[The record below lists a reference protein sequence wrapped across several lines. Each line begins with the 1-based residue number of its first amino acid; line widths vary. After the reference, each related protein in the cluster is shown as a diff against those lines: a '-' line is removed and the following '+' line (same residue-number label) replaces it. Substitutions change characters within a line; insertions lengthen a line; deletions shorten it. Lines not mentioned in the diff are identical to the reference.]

1 MQYNAHTHAYAVQK
15 AQQFG
20 CKVAHMLRCT
30 QNAQQ
35 IAQQSAAQL
44 RARYL
49 QAKAQQ
55 LCSARSLRLQYMQA
69 KHIAACAA

>member
-1 MQYNAHTHAYAVQK
+1 MQYNAHTHCYAVQK

-35 IAQQSAAQL
+35 IAQQSAQQL
-44 RARYL
+44 FARYKI
-49 QAKAQQ
+49 AKAHYN
-55 LCSARSLRLQYMQA
+55 CTARELRFMYMHA